1 MPGRLL
7 AGASLTALGAGAG
20 AALYAWR
27 ESTWVEATERV
38 VRLAGLPAGLEGLR
52 ILHVSDTHF
61 PADGASL
68 PRFLETVSGAG
79 VRSGVGQRRL
89 CGDIGGVGDGG
100 AGVDVVGGALGGVR
114 NAGGARLLRAGAD
127 GGGVGVVVA
136 GSGAGAGGVGSWI
149 RRRS

>member
-1 MPGRLL
+1 M
-7 AGASLTALGAGAG
+7 
-20 AALYAWR
+20 
-27 ESTWVEATERV
+27 EATERV

-68 PRFLETVSGAG
+68 PRFLETVSGLEFDLVLASGDYVETSAG
-79 VRSGVGQRRL
+79 WETAARGLTSLAARWGVYATL
-89 CGDIGGVGDGG
+89 
-100 AGVDVVGGALGGVR
+100 
-114 NAGGARLLRAGAD
+114 GGARLLRAGAD

-136 GSGAGAGGVGSWI
+136 GSGAGGGGVGSWI